1 MRRSRQGQVSEPVRF
16 GHTELPQEQQAA
28 LAKAVRFEWIT
39 LGFLGAST
47 FLVFLVLGN
56 SQAMKVAW
64 VEDLLSLLPPLSFLI
79 AARVIRKRPNEEH
92 PYGFHRA
99 IGIAHVVAAVSLTVM
114 GAYLLVESAIG
125 LITAEHP
132 TIGGVVVFG
141 QTLWLGWLMMGA
153 MVLTAVPPVYLGM
166 VKMKL
171 AEQLHDKVLYADAEM
186 NKADW
191 MTASAA
197 AVGVAGIGFG
207 WWWTDAVAAL
217 IISTSILHD
226 GVRNTHAAFS
236 GLMDKRART
245 FDDDEPHPLGKRLDE
260 YLKSLEWIGEA
271 RSRIRDEGHVFH
283 VESFVVP
290 ANGRMPS
297 MEQLES
303 ARQACIDLDWK
314 VRDMVIVPVAELPAE
329 LLPGASG
336 PEGER

>member
-1 MRRSRQGQVSEPVRF
+1 MRRSQQGQVREPARF
-16 GHTELPQEQQAA
+16 GHTQLPDEQQAA
-28 LAKAVRFEWIT
+28 LQKAVKFEWIT
-39 LGFLGAST
+39 IGFLTAST
-47 FLVFLVLGN
+47 VMVYLVLGN

-64 VEDLLSLLPPLSFLI
+64 IEDMLSLLPPLSFLV

-99 IGIAHVVAAVSLTVM
+99 IGVAHVVAAVALATM
-114 GAYLLVESAIG
+114 GAYLFVESAIG

-132 TIGGVVVFG
+132 TIGGTVVFG
-141 QTLWLGWLMMGA
+141 QTIWLGWLMIGA
-153 MVLTAVPPVYLGM
+153 MVLTALPPVYLGR

-171 AEQLHDKVLYADAEM
+171 AETLHDKVLYADADM

-197 AVGVAGIGFG
+197 AVGVAGIGLG

-217 IISTSILHD
+217 FISTSILHD
-226 GVRNTHAAFS
+226 GVRNTRAAVS

-245 FDDDEPHPLGKRLDE
+245 FDDAEPHPLGKRLED
-260 YLKSLEWIGEA
+260 YLKSLDWTEDA

-283 VESFVVP
+283 VEAFVVP

-297 MEQLES
+297 LDQLEA
-303 ARQACIDLDWK
+303 ARRACIDLDWK
-314 VRDMVIVPVAELPAE
+314 VQDIVLVPVAELPAE
-329 LLPGASG
+329 LLPGPPS
-336 PEGER
+336 PSGER